1 MPKAGES
8 DFRDGTVSDPE
19 GKRPAKPK
27 RADASQV
34 ETHRWWDKKAKD
46 CAAAIAARVQHLT
59 QYQQP
64 RLLNMVKNGRLYG
77 NLGMYGTG
85 SSLLRQLG
93 PTAAQG
99 KEGARFNAC
108 QSGIDT
114 MVSHIGETKPRPY
127 YLTSGGNYKQQ
138 RQAKKLTMWNDG
150 VFYETQAYRKGP
162 QAFRDAAVW
171 GDGFVYVFVRGG
183 KICLE
188 RVIGAELWLDEMEG
202 QYGAPRCLDRVKVVD
217 RDELAAVWP
226 EKADD
231 IAKAPRSKETMGG
244 VGNNISDMVT
254 VAESWRLPS
263 YGPDG
268 KLAGGKWATCL
279 VGAEV
284 MLEEPTEWAH
294 DFFPFAHMRW
304 CPPLVGFWSQGGAE
318 QVRGKQLWLNEL
330 YWMAQKATR
339 LAGTI
344 KYAVEYGAKIVDE
357 HINNEIGAGIRHA
370 PGKPPV
376 FFTAAPLHESVFQEM
391 RETKQDIYEQ
401 LGVSQLSASNMKPA
415 GLDSK
420 PALREYKDT
429 QNERHKTTAEAYD
442 DFFLQIARIA
452 RALGSKLKGYS
463 VRVPGA
469 SGFKSISTADLAGT
483 KDEEQVLQCFPVSSL
498 PRDPAGRTATI
509 QEWVE
514 AGWLT
519 PRQGRKLMDFPDLQ
533 ASNTL
538 ADAQEEIITANLD
551 SIVDDGDAPDFE
563 FPAPE
568 PTDDFALSKE
578 MVLHYIQL
586 YRRLEL
592 EPEKLDLLRT
602 YNQKVDELLAKSL
615 APLAAAPPMGAQPQP
630 TTPQGSPTPAPQSE
644 LMPHAA

>member
-1 MPKAGES
+1 M
-8 DFRDGTVSDPE
+8 DYRDGTVSDPE
-19 GKRPAKPK
+19 GKSPTKPARPKFNGE
-27 RADASQV
+27 RQES
-34 ETHRWWDKKAKD
+34 RWWEMKGREAAEAISNRVNFLEKA
-46 CAAAIAARVQHLT
+46 
-59 QYQQP
+59 QQP
-64 RLLNMVKNGRLYG
+64 RILNMVKNGRLYG
-77 NLGMYGTG
+77 NLGMYGTN
-85 SSLLRQLG
+85 SSLLRQSG
-93 PTAAQG
+93 PQVSQQS

-108 QSGIDT
+108 LSGIDT

-162 QAFRDAAVW
+162 MAFRDGAVW
-171 GDGFVYVFVRGG
+171 GDGFTYVFVRGG

-188 RVIGAELWLDEMEG
+188 RVIPAELWLDEVEG
-202 QYGAPRCLDRVKVVD
+202 QYGTPRNLHRVKVVD
-217 RDELAAVWP
+217 RDELAALWP
-226 EKADD
+226 EHRDD
-231 IAKAPRSKETMGG
+231 IAKAPRAKDTQSG
-244 VGNNISDMVT
+244 VGNNISDMVA
-254 VAESWRLPS
+254 VAEAWHLPS
-263 YGPDG
+263 YTPDG
-268 KLAGGKWATCL
+268 ELKGGKWATAL
-279 VGAEV
+279 VGSGV
-284 MLEEPTEWAH
+284 MLEEPVEWPH
-294 DFFPFAHMRW
+294 DFFPFAHFSW

-344 KYAVEYGAKIVDE
+344 KYAVEHGSKIVDE

-429 QNERHKTTAEAYD
+429 QNERHKGKAEAYD
-442 DFFLQIARIA
+442 DYFLQIARIA
-452 RALGSKLKGYS
+452 RALGSKLKGYK

-498 PRDPAGRTATI
+498 PRDPAGRTQTI
-509 QEWVE
+509 QEWVQ

-533 ASNTL
+533 ASNSL
-538 ADAQEEIITANLD
+538 ADAQEELITEALD
-551 SIVDDGDAPDFE
+551 RIVDDGEYTP
-563 FPAPE
+563 PE
-568 PTDDFALSKE
+568 PTDDLALCKE
-578 MVLHYIQL
+578 TVLHYIQL

-602 YNQKVDELLAKSL
+602 YSQQVDALMSKML
-615 APLAAAPPMGAQPQP
+615 APLAAAPPMGAQPGA
-630 TTPQGSPTPAPQSE
+630 TPQGQPQPAPQSD
-644 LMPHAA
+644 LMPQAA